1 MKFIKKLFATPVRAI
16 VTCFCMLAVICIA
29 GMAVAVAVVT
39 NSIQNQPIR
48 EIAYVDNGTVGAVN
62 QSGASQAELTNQ
74 AAQNQATVQNEA
86 SSQTAGQTDAANQA
100 AVQNEASSQTTGQTD
115 AANQAAAQ
123 NNASSQTTGQTD
135 AANQAAVQNEASS
148 QTTGQ
153 TDAANQQAAQNNASS
168 PAQTQSSTTSQAAV
182 QSNTPAQSAPQT
194 NQASTSNTTSAG
206 AQNNAAITVETAT
219 STALADAGLSASD
232 VTFTKQR
239 YEREDGIFV
248 YEIDFFTSS
257 AKYDYEINA
266 STGEIYSR
274 SVETFQTGGN
284 WGNSG
289 TSYIGVDAAKSA
301 ALSHAG
307 ISNSSGVTFG
317 KAKLE
322 NDDGYTLYEIEFY
335 ANGMEYDYNIDAF
348 SGAVLEYDSERWGW

>member
-100 AVQNEASSQTTGQTD
+100 AVQN
-115 AANQAAAQ
+115 
-123 NNASSQTTGQTD
+123 NASSQTTGQTD
-135 AANQAAVQNEASS
+135 AAS
-148 QTTGQ
+148 
-153 TDAANQQAAQNNASS
+153 QQAAQNNASS
-168 PAQTQSSTTSQAAV
+168 PAQTQSSTTSQAA
-182 QSNTPAQSAPQT
+182 QNNTPAQSAPQT
-194 NQASTSNTTSAG
+194 NRASAG
-206 AQNNAAITVETAT
+206 VQNNAAITVETAT

>member
-29 GMAVAVAVVT
+29 GMVVAVAVVT

-100 AVQNEASSQTTGQTD
+100 AVQNNASSQTTGQTD

-135 AANQAAVQNEASS
+135 AAS
-148 QTTGQ
+148 
-153 TDAANQQAAQNNASS
+153 QQAAQNNASS
-168 PAQTQSSTTSQAAV
+168 PAQTQSSTTSQAA
-182 QSNTPAQSAPQT
+182 QNNTPAQSAPQT

>member
-74 AAQNQATVQNEA
+74 AAQNQAAAQNEA
-86 SSQTAGQTDAANQA
+86 SSQTTGQTDAANQA
-100 AVQNEASSQTTGQTD
+100 AVQNNASSQTTGQTD

-135 AANQAAVQNEASS
+135 AAS
-148 QTTGQ
+148 
-153 TDAANQQAAQNNASS
+153 QQAAQNNASS
-168 PAQTQSSTTSQAAV
+168 PAQTQSSTTSQAA
-182 QSNTPAQSAPQT
+182 QNNTPAQSAPQT
-194 NQASTSNTTSAG
+194 NRASAG
-206 AQNNAAITVETAT
+206 VQNNAAITVETAT

>member
-100 AVQNEASSQTTGQTD
+100 AVQN
-115 AANQAAAQ
+115 N
-123 NNASSQTTGQTD
+123 
-135 AANQAAVQNEASS
+135 ASS

>member
-100 AVQNEASSQTTGQTD
+100 AVQNNASSQTTGQTD

-135 AANQAAVQNEASS
+135 AAS
-148 QTTGQ
+148 
-153 TDAANQQAAQNNASS
+153 QQAAQNNASS
-168 PAQTQSSTTSQAAV
+168 PAQTQSSTTSQAA
-182 QSNTPAQSAPQT
+182 QNNTPAQSAPQT
-194 NQASTSNTTSAG
+194 NRASAG
-206 AQNNAAITVETAT
+206 VQNNAAITVETAT